1 MQGFFVGGIL
11 QCRRD
16 SLRKARRAQAQ
27 AGTEYKKAPRK
38 WGFFITFCAGAIRS
52 EKRRGRKPKPE
63 PNIRKPHGSGGFLL
77 HSVQAQTT
85 PKKAENASPSR
96 NRKRYTPLKSG
107 GFYCI
112 LCRRGLRSPRDT
124 IGLRS
129 SLPNVKRRIAGHPQ
143 GSGIFLGSLSEY
155 CF

>member
-38 WGFFITFCAGAIRS
+38 CGFFITFCAGADHS
-52 EKRRGRKPKPE
+52 EKRGERKPKPE

-77 HSVQAQTT
+77 HSVQARAAVPPGYYRPSLVT
-85 PKKAENASPSR
+85 PECKAAHCRPPAGFGNLSGFTFRILLLNHLPKHSPQ
-96 NRKRYTPLKSG
+96 
-107 GFYCI
+107 FH
-112 LCRRGLRSPRDT
+112 T
-124 IGLRS
+124 IT
-129 SLPNVKRRIAGHPQ
+129 I
-143 GSGIFLGSLSEY
+143 
-155 CF
+155 